1 MTSLLGF
8 ERFGH
13 AVAVATDRGRALQRV
28 AALAA
33 VLLVSACTHSFDV
46 LSSCADTGGDFS
58 CVTPEP
64 ATSGYA
70 PANDSRDYGHA
81 RPSPA
86 PRGLDVVEQEYERQF
101 IALLAHSRLNAMEQ
115 SVGIGI
121 RGKTHNDV
129 LNLGF
134 QKDYRAVDAL
144 ADQLARPLPALP
156 ASVGARGEV
165 RHFLRPWRTARS
177 TLYLGKGSANP
188 APRTFYFSGL
198 QALRVLI
205 DVEAVENMPARLSGS
220 CDGAVLVGGS
230 NFPAGSAIAISVGG
244 SGKVTLEPDVSLTR
258 CDFIYRTDAGSF
270 STRLTMLREETAD
283 PWLAEFDSRF
293 EVCGEP
299 ALDRATALQKVF
311 WRSRWLSQ
319 TCAMPVGNPVL
330 LDDERAGF
338 NAKVKALMGKPLP
351 QRAFD
356 EANPEWPLDFS
367 NAPKLALIYVSYLD
381 LKADFSGRVIE
392 RLLRYHAAR
401 GAKIRIVTTAILA
414 LEKDRALMERLV
426 ADYPNI
432 SLQQFAWTPPAGAR
446 PEQRLY
452 SLWRTHHVKMLGTL
466 SPTPG
471 RSAAIIG
478 GRNIHDGFLFDKPVD
493 LSGYEGLY
501 QHKAGGGGGLHY
513 YSSYN
518 DFEVAYHD
526 DHVVREMMAHLSTL
540 WHRDSETS
548 VSRPYTLTERGYSGP
563 LTGRMRHFISIPYSD
578 GRALER
584 QYVELL
590 DAARSTIEF
599 VNPYL
604 NLTPDI
610 AAALER
616 AIARGVKVTIVGRID
631 LKGDLG
637 GTFLT
642 ELNEQFV
649 EKYADRVAVY
659 EFKVPDLLLHAKLLL
674 IDGEFASVSS
684 VNFNNRSFIHDSENG
699 MIALDR
705 GLYARFKAVFESYRA
720 QAVRLDSDVEIPW
733 IYRAIFRSTLVREA
747 L

>member
-1 MTSLLGF
+1 MASSYGIG
-8 ERFGH
+8 RFGH
-13 AVAVATDRGRALQRV
+13 AVAMVRGRGLVVRRV
-28 AALAA
+28 AAALT
-33 VLLVSACTHSFDV
+33 LLVLSGCTHSLDV
-46 LSSCADTGGDFS
+46 LNSCADTGGDFS
-58 CVTPEP
+58 CVTEERT
-64 ATSGYA
+64 ASGYA
-70 PANDSRDYGHA
+70 PAADAGGMDAVGR
-81 RPSPA
+81 
-86 PRGLDVVEQEYERQF
+86 EYERQF

-115 SVGIGI
+115 AVGIGI

-134 QKDYRAVDAL
+134 QQDYRAVDAL
-144 ADQLARPLPALP
+144 AGQLAKPLPALP
-156 ASVGARGEV
+156 ASAGGRGDI
-165 RHFLRPWRTARS
+165 RHFTRPWRTARH
-177 TLYLGKGSANP
+177 TLYLGKGSADP
-188 APRTFYFSGL
+188 SPRTFYFSGL
-198 QALRVLI
+198 QALKVLI
-205 DVEAVENMPARLSGS
+205 DLEAVEKMPATLAGTCNGTLRVSQPSSGDYAAGS
-220 CDGAVLVGGS
+220 TIAVAVGGS
-230 NFPAGSAIAISVGG
+230 R
-244 SGKVTLEPDVSLTR
+244 GKVTIEPDVALTR
-258 CDFIYRTDAGSF
+258 CDFVYKTDAGSF
-270 STRLTMLREETAD
+270 STRLTMLREETSD
-283 PWLAEFDSRF
+283 PALAEIDSRF
-293 EVCGEP
+293 EICGEP
-299 ALDRATALQKVF
+299 ELSRATALERAF

-319 TCAMPVGNPVL
+319 TCAMNVGSPVL

-338 NAKVKALMGKPLP
+338 NAKVKALMGKELP
-351 QRAFD
+351 RAAFD
-356 EANPEWPLDFS
+356 QANPEWPLDFS
-367 NAPKLALIYVSYLD
+367 NAPKLSLIYVSYLD
-381 LKADFSGRVIE
+381 LKADFSGRVME
-392 RLLRYHAAR
+392 RLLRWHAAR
-401 GAKIRIVTTAILA
+401 GTKIRMVTTAILA
-414 LEKDRALMERLV
+414 RPKDKALMEQLV

-432 SLQQFAWTPPAGAR
+432 SLQQFEWTPPAGAR

-452 SLWRTHHVKMLGTL
+452 NLYRTHHVKMLGAL

-471 RSAAIIG
+471 RSTAIIG

-493 LSGYEGLY
+493 LTGYKGLY
-501 QHKAGGGGGLHY
+501 QYEPGKAGLSLHY

-518 DFEVAYHD
+518 DFEMAFHD
-526 DHVVREMMAHLSTL
+526 DRVVREMMAQLSTL
-540 WHRDSETS
+540 WHRDTETS
-548 VSRPYTLTERGYSGP
+548 VSRPYTLTEKGYSGP

-590 DAARSTIEF
+590 DAARTTIEF

-616 AIARGVKVTIVGRID
+616 AIDRGVKITIVGRID

-649 EKYADRVAVY
+649 QKYADRIAVY

-674 IDGEFASVSS
+674 IDGEFVSVSS

-705 GLYARFKAVFESYRA
+705 GLYRKLKAVFESYRA
-720 QAVRLDSDVEIPW
+720 QAVRLTSDVEIPW
-733 IYRAIFRSTLVREA
+733 IYRTIFRSKLVREA